1 MGTLRFAHPTHSLL
15 DTRYSIMAQQLIKVP
30 PTKNTLL
37 KLKKQVRFLE
47 EGHDLLERKRELLTR
62 LVYERIGE
70 YRRLRAEAEQ
80 RLREAFR
87 CLSLTH
93 LRMGSRGIRQASLG
107 AEPALRVDIL
117 PRRALGVEYP
127 AVTAERVPLKPV
139 GLLGTDASFDTTRD
153 NLANAAVVLA
163 RLGEVEIALY
173 RLLAEQ
179 RKAQKR
185 VNALKYNI
193 IPLYRRT
200 IHFIQSALE
209 EEERNTLFQVKL
221 LRERAKA

>member
-1 MGTLRFAHPTHSLL
+1 
-15 DTRYSIMAQQLIKVP
+15 MAQQLIKVP

-37 KLKKQVRFLE
+37 RLKKQVQFLA

-70 YRRLRAEAEQ
+70 YRRLRAKAEEELQ
-80 RLREAFR
+80 GAFR
-87 CLSLTH
+87 CLSVTH
-93 LRMGSRGIRQASLG
+93 LRMGSRGIHQAALG
-107 AEPALRVDIL
+107 SEPALTVDIL
-117 PRRALGVEYP
+117 PRRSLGVEYP

-139 GLLGTDASFDTTRD
+139 GLLGTDASFDNSREH
-153 NLANAAVVLA
+153 LADLAVTLA
-163 RLGEVEIALY
+163 KLGEVEIALH
-173 RLLAEQ
+173 RLMEEQ

-200 IHFIQSALE
+200 IHFIQSSLE

-221 LRERAKA
+221 LRERAHA

>member
-1 MGTLRFAHPTHSLL
+1 
-15 DTRYSIMAQQLIKVP
+15 MAQQLIKVP

-70 YRRLRAEAEQ
+70 YRRLRQEAEAAVA
-80 RLREAFR
+80 EAYR
-87 CLSLTH
+87 CLSITH
-93 LRMGSRGIRQASLG
+93 LRMGSRGINQAALG
-107 AEPALRVDIL
+107 SELALRVDIL
-117 PRRALGVEYP
+117 PRRSLGVEYP
-127 AVTAERVPLKPV
+127 AVSAERLPLKPV
-139 GLLGTDASFDTTRD
+139 GLLGTDASFDNTRA
-153 NLANAAVVLA
+153 NLADLAVTLA
-163 RLGEVEIALY
+163 RLGEVEIALH
-173 RLLAEQ
+173 RLMEEQ

-200 IHFIQSALE
+200 IHFIQSSLE
-209 EEERNTLFQVKL
+209 EEERNTLFQVKR
-221 LRERAKA
+221 LRERASA

>member
-1 MGTLRFAHPTHSLL
+1 
-15 DTRYSIMAQQLIKVP
+15 
-30 PTKNTLL
+30 
-37 KLKKQVRFLE
+37 
-47 EGHDLLERKRELLTR
+47 
-62 LVYERIGE
+62 
-70 YRRLRAEAEQ
+70 
-80 RLREAFR
+80 
-87 CLSLTH
+87 
-93 LRMGSRGIRQASLG
+93 MGSRGIRQAALG
-107 AEPALRVDIL
+107 TDPALKVDIL

-127 AVTAERVPLKPV
+127 SVAAERLPLKPV

-163 RLGEVEIALY
+163 RLGEVEIALH
-173 RLLAEQ
+173 RLLEEQ

-221 LRERAKA
+221 LREHAEA

>member
-1 MGTLRFAHPTHSLL
+1 
-15 DTRYSIMAQQLIKVP
+15 MAQQLIKVP

-87 CLSLTH
+87 CLGLTH
-93 LRMGSRGIRQASLG
+93 LRMGSRSIRQASLG
-107 AEPALRVDIL
+107 ADPALRVDIL

-127 AVTAERVPLKPV
+127 AVTAERLPLKPV

-153 NLANAAVVLA
+153 NLANAAVMLA

-221 LRERAKA
+221 LRERAEA

>member
-1 MGTLRFAHPTHSLL
+1 
-15 DTRYSIMAQQLIKVP
+15 
-30 PTKNTLL
+30 
-37 KLKKQVRFLE
+37 
-47 EGHDLLERKRELLTR
+47 
-62 LVYERIGE
+62 
-70 YRRLRAEAEQ
+70 
-80 RLREAFR
+80 
-87 CLSLTH
+87 
-93 LRMGSRGIRQASLG
+93 MGSRGIRQAALG
-107 AEPALRVDIL
+107 AEPALKVDIL

-127 AVTAERVPLKPV
+127 AVSAERLPLKPV

-153 NLANAAVVLA
+153 NLANAAVLLA
-163 RLGEVEIALY
+163 QLGEVEIALH
-173 RLLAEQ
+173 RLLEEQ

-221 LRERAKA
+221 LRQRAEA

>member
-1 MGTLRFAHPTHSLL
+1 
-15 DTRYSIMAQQLIKVP
+15 MAQQFIKVP

-70 YRRLRAEAEQ
+70 YRRLRQEAEASVA
-80 RLREAFR
+80 EAYR
-87 CLSLTH
+87 CLSITH
-93 LRMGSRGIRQASLG
+93 LRMGSRGINQAALG
-107 AEPALRVDIL
+107 SELALRVDIL
-117 PRRALGVEYP
+117 PRRSLGVEYP
-127 AVTAERVPLKPV
+127 GVSAERLPLKPV
-139 GLLGTDASFDTTRD
+139 GLLGTDASFDNTRT
-153 NLANAAVVLA
+153 NLADLAVTLA
-163 RLGEVEIALY
+163 RLGEVEIALH
-173 RLLAEQ
+173 RLMEEQ

-200 IHFIQSALE
+200 IHFIQSSLE
-209 EEERNTLFQVKL
+209 EEERNTLFQVKR
-221 LRERAKA
+221 LRERAQA

>member
-1 MGTLRFAHPTHSLL
+1 
-15 DTRYSIMAQQLIKVP
+15 MAQQLIKVP

-37 KLKKQVRFLE
+37 KLKKQVKFLE

-70 YRRLRAEAEQ
+70 YRRLRETAEQ
-80 RLREAFR
+80 ALAAAYQELAV
-87 CLSLTH
+87 TH
-93 LRMGSRGIRQASLG
+93 LRLGERGIYQAALG
-107 AEPALRVDIL
+107 APPALTVNIL

-127 AVTAERVPLKPV
+127 AVTSERIALKPI
-139 GLLGTDASFDTTRD
+139 GLLGTDVRFDATR
-153 NLANAAVVLA
+153 NRLADAAVLLA
-163 RLGEVEIALY
+163 RLAEVEIALH
-173 RLLAEQ
+173 RLLDEQ

-193 IPLYRRT
+193 IPRYRRT
-200 IHFIQSALE
+200 IHFIQSSLE

-221 LRERAKA
+221 LRQRASA

>member
-1 MGTLRFAHPTHSLL
+1 
-15 DTRYSIMAQQLIKVP
+15 MAQQLIKAP

-37 KLKKQVRFLE
+37 RLKKQVKFLE

-70 YRRLRAEAEQ
+70 YRELRSQSEAA
-80 RLREAFR
+80 LANAYH
-87 CLSLTH
+87 CLSITH
-93 LRMGSRGIRQASLG
+93 LRMGSRGIRQAALG
-107 AEPALRVDIL
+107 AEPALEVDIL

-127 AVTAERVPLKPV
+127 AVTSERVPLKPV

-153 NLANAAVVLA
+153 NLAQASVLLA
-163 RLGEVEIALY
+163 RLSEVEIALH
-173 RLLAEQ
+173 RLLEEQ

-193 IPLYRRT
+193 IPLYQRT
-200 IHFIQSALE
+200 IHFIQSSLE

-221 LRERAKA
+221 LREKAQA

>member
-1 MGTLRFAHPTHSLL
+1 MTQP
-15 DTRYSIMAQQLIKVP
+15 LIKVP

-37 KLKKQVRFLE
+37 KLKKQVIFLE
-47 EGHDLLERKRELLTR
+47 DGHDLLERKRELLTR

-70 YRRLRAEAEQ
+70 YRSLRALAQEA
-80 RLREAFR
+80 LSEAYR

-93 LRMGSRGIRQASLG
+93 LRMGNRSIRQAALG
-107 AEPALRVDIL
+107 AQPALKVDIL

-127 AVTAERVPLKPV
+127 AVTAERLPLKPV
-139 GLLGTDASFDTTRD
+139 GLLGTDASFDTSRD
-153 NLANAAVVLA
+153 NLSNAAVLLA
-163 RLGEVEIALY
+163 RLAEVETALH
-173 RLLAEQ
+173 RLMEEQ

-193 IPLYRRT
+193 IPRYRRT

-221 LRERAKA
+221 LRERTSA

>member
-1 MGTLRFAHPTHSLL
+1 
-15 DTRYSIMAQQLIKVP
+15 MAQQLIKVP

-70 YRRLRAEAEQ
+70 YRRLRTEAETA
-80 RLREAFR
+80 LREAYR

-93 LRMGSRGIRQASLG
+93 LRMGSRGLHQASLG

-127 AVTAERVPLKPV
+127 SVTAERLPLKPV

-153 NLANAAVVLA
+153 NLANAAVLLA
-163 RLGEVEIALY
+163 RLGEVEIALH
-173 RLLAEQ
+173 RLMEEQ

-221 LRERAKA
+221 LREHASA

>member
-1 MGTLRFAHPTHSLL
+1 
-15 DTRYSIMAQQLIKVP
+15 MAQQLIKVA

-37 KLKKQVRFLE
+37 KLKKQAKFLE

-62 LVYERIGE
+62 LVYERIGD
-70 YRRLRAEAEQ
+70 YRRLRAEAE
-80 RLREAFR
+80 RALAEAYR

-93 LRMGSRGIRQASLG
+93 LRMGSRSIRQASLG
-107 AEPALRVDIL
+107 AEPALKVDIL

-127 AVTAERVPLKPV
+127 SVTAERLPLKPV

-163 RLGEVEIALY
+163 RLGEVEIALH
-173 RLLAEQ
+173 RLMEEQ

-209 EEERNTLFQVKL
+209 EDERNTLFQVKM
-221 LRERAKA
+221 LRERAGG

>member
-1 MGTLRFAHPTHSLL
+1 
-15 DTRYSIMAQQLIKVP
+15 MAQQIIKAP

-37 KLKKQVRFLE
+37 RLKKQVQFLE

-70 YRRLRAEAEQ
+70 YRRLRTKAEKS
-80 RLREAFR
+80 LWEAYR
-87 CLSLTH
+87 CLSITQ
-93 LRMGSRGIRQASLG
+93 LRMGSRGIHQAALG
-107 AEPALRVDIL
+107 AEPALKVDIL
-117 PRRALGVEYP
+117 PRRSLGVEYP

-139 GLLGTDASFDTTRD
+139 GLLGTDASFDNTREH
-153 NLANAAVVLA
+153 LADLAATLA
-163 RLGEVEIALY
+163 RLGEVEIALH
-173 RLLAEQ
+173 RLMEEQ

-221 LRERAKA
+221 LRERA

>member
-1 MGTLRFAHPTHSLL
+1 
-15 DTRYSIMAQQLIKVP
+15 MAQQVLKVP

-37 KLKKQVRFLE
+37 SLKKQVKFLE

-70 YRRLRAEAEQ
+70 YRRLRGAADKAIEEAY
-80 RLREAFR
+80 R
-87 CLSLTH
+87 CLAVTH
-93 LRMGSRGIRQASLG
+93 LRMGSRALHQAALG

-127 AVTAERVPLKPV
+127 SVNGERLPIMPV
-139 GLLGTDASFDTTRD
+139 GLLGTDASFDNTRD
-153 NLANAAVVLA
+153 NLANAALLLA
-163 RLGEVEIALY
+163 QLGEVEIALH
-173 RLLAEQ
+173 RLMEEQ

-193 IPLYRRT
+193 IPLYRRS

-209 EEERNTLFQVKL
+209 EEERNTLFQVKV
-221 LRERAKA
+221 LRERSLV

>member
-1 MGTLRFAHPTHSLL
+1 
-15 DTRYSIMAQQLIKVP
+15 MARQLMRVP

-37 KLKKQVRFLE
+37 RLRKQVRFLE
-47 EGHDLLERKRELLTR
+47 DGHDLLERKRELLTR

-70 YRRLRAEAEQ
+70 YRRLREQAEQ
-80 RLREAFR
+80 ALGDAYR
-87 CLSLTH
+87 CLGITH
-93 LRMGSRGIRQASLG
+93 LRLGSRGMHQAGLG
-107 AEPALRVDIL
+107 TEPALRVDIL

-127 AVTAERVPLKPV
+127 AVTSERVPLRPL
-139 GLLGTDASFDTTRD
+139 GLLGTDVAFDNTRD
-153 NLANAAVVLA
+153 NLANAAVLLA
-163 RLGEVEIALY
+163 RLAEVETALH
-173 RLLAEQ
+173 RLMEEQ

-200 IHFIQSALE
+200 IHFIQSSLE

-221 LRERAKA
+221 LRARAPA

>member
-1 MGTLRFAHPTHSLL
+1 
-15 DTRYSIMAQQLIKVP
+15 MAQQLIKVP

-37 KLKKQVRFLE
+37 RLKKQVKFLE

-70 YRRLRAEAEQ
+70 YRRLRSDAEKA
-80 RLREAFR
+80 LAGAFR
-87 CLSLTH
+87 CLSVTH
-93 LRMGSRGIRQASLG
+93 LRMGSRGILQAALG
-107 AEPALRVDIL
+107 AEPALHVDIL
-117 PRRALGVEYP
+117 RRSLGVEYP
-127 AVTAERVPLKPV
+127 SLSAEPI
-139 GLLGTDASFDTTRD
+139 GLLGTDANFDNTHEH
-153 NLANAAVVLA
+153 LADLAVLLA
-163 RLGEVEIALY
+163 RLGEVEIALH
-173 RLLAEQ
+173 RLMEEQ

-209 EEERNTLFQVKL
+209 EEERNTLFQVKV
-221 LRERAKA
+221 LRDRQAAGAG

>member
-1 MGTLRFAHPTHSLL
+1 
-15 DTRYSIMAQQLIKVP
+15 MAQQTLKVP

-37 KLKKQVRFLE
+37 SLKKQARFLE

-70 YRRLRAEAEQ
+70 YRRLRDEAEQ
-80 RLREAFR
+80 GLQEAYR
-87 CLSLTH
+87 CLGITH
-93 LRMGSRGIRQASLG
+93 LRMGSRGIQQAALG
-107 AEPALRVDIL
+107 VEPMLNVGIL
-117 PRRALGVEYP
+117 PRRSLGVEYP
-127 AVTAERVPLKPV
+127 AVTAERLPMRPV
-139 GLLGTDASFDTTRD
+139 GLLGTDASFDNTRH
-153 NLANAAVVLA
+153 NLADAAVLLA

-173 RLLAEQ
+173 RLLEEQ

-209 EEERNTLFQVKL
+209 EEERNTLFQVKV
-221 LRERAKA
+221 LREQSLV

>member
-1 MGTLRFAHPTHSLL
+1 
-15 DTRYSIMAQQLIKVP
+15 MAQQILKVP

-37 KLKKQVRFLE
+37 SLKKQVRFLE

-70 YRRLRAEAEQ
+70 YRRLRAAADEGLEKAY
-80 RLREAFR
+80 R
-87 CLSLTH
+87 CLAVTQ
-93 LRMGSRGIRQASLG
+93 LRMGSRALHQASLG

-117 PRRALGVEYP
+117 PRRSLGVEYP
-127 AVTAERVPLKPV
+127 AVTGERLPIKPV
-139 GLLGTDASFDTTRD
+139 GLLGTDASFDNTRE
-153 NLANAAVVLA
+153 NLAEAALLLA
-163 RLGEVEIALY
+163 QLGEVEIALH
-173 RLLAEQ
+173 RLMEEQ

-193 IPLYRRT
+193 IPLYQRT

-209 EEERNTLFQVKL
+209 EEERNTLFQVKV
-221 LRERAKA
+221 LRERSLV

>member
-1 MGTLRFAHPTHSLL
+1 
-15 DTRYSIMAQQLIKVP
+15 MAQQLIKVP

-37 KLKKQVRFLE
+37 RLKKQVKFLE

-70 YRRLRAEAEQ
+70 YRRLRQEAERILAEAY
-80 RLREAFR
+80 R
-87 CLSLTH
+87 CLSITH
-93 LRMGSRGIRQASLG
+93 LRMGSRGIHQAVLG
-107 AEPALRVDIL
+107 SELALRVDIL
-117 PRRALGVEYP
+117 PRRSLGVEYP

-139 GLLGTDASFDTTRD
+139 GLLGTDASFDNTRA
-153 NLANAAVVLA
+153 NLADLAVTLA
-163 RLGEVEIALY
+163 RLGEVEIALH
-173 RLLAEQ
+173 RLMEEQ

-200 IHFIQSALE
+200 IHFIQSSLE
-209 EEERNTLFQVKL
+209 EEERNTLFQVKR
-221 LRERAKA
+221 LRERAQV

>member
-1 MGTLRFAHPTHSLL
+1 
-15 DTRYSIMAQQLIKVP
+15 MAQQLIKVP

-70 YRRLRAEAEQ
+70 YRRLRREAE
-80 RLREAFR
+80 RALAEAFR

-107 AEPALRVDIL
+107 AEPALKIDIL

-153 NLANAAVVLA
+153 NLANAAVLLA
-163 RLGEVEIALY
+163 QLGEVEIALH
-173 RLLAEQ
+173 RLLEEQ

-200 IHFIQSALE
+200 IHFIQSSLE

-221 LRERAKA
+221 LRERAEA

>member
-1 MGTLRFAHPTHSLL
+1 
-15 DTRYSIMAQQLIKVP
+15 MAQQLIKVP

-37 KLKKQVRFLE
+37 RLKKQVQFLE

-70 YRRLRAEAEQ
+70 YRRLRADAEKALEA
-80 RLREAFR
+80 AYR
-87 CLSLTH
+87 CLGITH
-93 LRMGSRGIRQASLG
+93 LRMGSRGIHQAALG
-107 AEPALRVDIL
+107 SGPALTVDIL
-117 PRRALGVEYP
+117 PRRSLGVEYP
-127 AVTAERVPLKPV
+127 AVTAERIPLKPV
-139 GLLGTDASFDTTRD
+139 GLLGTDASFDNSRD
-153 NLANAAVVLA
+153 HLADLAVTLA
-163 RLGEVEIALY
+163 KLGEVEIALH
-173 RLLAEQ
+173 RLMEEQ

-200 IHFIQSALE
+200 IHFIQSSLE

-221 LRERAKA
+221 LRERAQRG